1 MTTTSKPNER
11 ASTEDFEF
19 EALDKAINYRAG
31 IIEEFREHLKGHL
44 WEVGAGIGQ
53 MTQSLSELESIS
65 RITCIEPDPKFA
77 AIHRNRFANLE
88 LVEGTIADAKGLPSP
103 DCIISIN
110 VLEHIEDDLAEL
122 RSYREILSHN
132 QGSLCLLIPARPEI
146 YSSIDSDFGHFRR
159 YRKKELANKIRNAGF
174 HLRRVYYFN
183 SLGYLAWLA
192 KFRILR
198 SRSFDARQVAF
209 YDSKIFPLV
218 HWMETRLFR
227 PPIGQSLIAIASV
240 GD

>member
-44 WEVGAGIGQ
+44 WEVGSGIGQ

-88 LVEGTIADAKGLPSP
+88 LVEGTIADAQDFPNP

-132 QGSLCLLIPARPEI
+132 QGSLCLLIPARPG
-146 YSSIDSDFGHFRR
+146 SI
-159 YRKKELANKIRNAGF
+159 
-174 HLRRVYYFN
+174 
-183 SLGYLAWLA
+183 
-192 KFRILR
+192 
-198 SRSFDARQVAF
+198 
-209 YDSKIFPLV
+209 
-218 HWMETRLFR
+218 
-227 PPIGQSLIAIASV
+227 
-240 GD
+240 